1 MKNWPNNQPLVSVI
15 MNCYNGETY
24 LNESIKSVLDQNYKN
39 WELIFWD
46 NKSSDKSAQIFKS
59 YNDIRLKYYHAPKHT
74 LSYEARNQAIEKASG
89 SFIAFIDTDDFWEKD
104 KIEKQIKFLH
114 LNPNLNIIYSN
125 YYTYNQENSKK
136 NLRNNF
142 ILPEGFITKDILK
155 RYCIGLLT
163 LCINKKIF
171 EKNSF
176 NEKYNVIGDFDF
188 IIRLSIEEKI
198 GCIQSPLAYYR
209 LHDKNYSKQKIKTYI
224 DELSEWIERNE
235 NYLNQIG
242 HNLKSQKILLFK
254 LKIKKLLRILK

>member
-1 MKNWPNNQPLVSVI
+1 MSNLPLVSII
-15 MNCYNGETY
+15 MNCHNGEKF
-24 LNESIKSVLDQNYKN
+24 LKDAIQSIISQTYKN

-46 NKSSDKSAQIFKS
+46 NLSTDDSKKILSKYKENRIKYFKS
-59 YNDIRLKYYHAPKHT
+59 EEFLNLY
-74 LSYEARNQAIEKASG
+74 SARNRAIRKASG
-89 SFIAFIDTDDFWEKD
+89 EYICFLDTDDFWEKD

-155 RYCIGLLT
+155 RYSIGLLT

-224 DELSEWIERNE
+224 DELSEWIEKNE